1 MNGFVGQ
8 GKGKSNHHFFPKV
21 FSKGTG
27 MHLLMRELAAQ
38 ATNDT
43 NSATDRRGY
52 VGSSQLIVSAGIII
66 SSLS

>member
-38 ATNDT
+38 AANDT
-43 NSATDRRGY
+43 NLS
-52 VGSSQLIVSAGIII
+52 LIHI
-66 SSLS
+66 